1 MYPLPGSIS
10 RTTTAVVIKMGGREQ
25 VHLTVSNPEI
35 GRTDTLPT
43 ISDLQNNACGGELT
57 VVKLCC
63 SFSESLFD

>member
-25 VHLTVSNPEI
+25 VHLTVLNPEI

-43 ISDLQNNACGGELT
+43 INDLQ
-57 VVKLCC
+57 KLRMRGAI
-63 SFSESLFD
+63 SP